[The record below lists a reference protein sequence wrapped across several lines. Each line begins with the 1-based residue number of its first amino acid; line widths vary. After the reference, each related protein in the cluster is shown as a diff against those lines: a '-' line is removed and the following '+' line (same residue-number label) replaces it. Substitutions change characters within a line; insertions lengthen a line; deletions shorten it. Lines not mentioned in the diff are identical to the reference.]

1 MSFGHQLV
9 EKLNIATIAG
19 LPFAIAMYFW
29 ANRLIP
35 VPFDGRADW
44 EVHSLFIAWL
54 FNLIYAI
61 FRPLMKAWR
70 EILAFAA
77 LAWLLLPILNFFTTD
92 RHLGVAIPYGAWVL
106 VNIEIGLMLI
116 GLLLLWATLEVQ
128 KKINTPLPIKN
139 RLNG

>member
-44 EVHSLFIAWL
+44 EV
-54 FNLIYAI
+54 
-61 FRPLMKAWR
+61 
-70 EILAFAA
+70 
-77 LAWLLLPILNFFTTD
+77 
-92 RHLGVAIPYGAWVL
+92 
-106 VNIEIGLMLI
+106 
-116 GLLLLWATLEVQ
+116 
-128 KKINTPLPIKN
+128 
-139 RLNG
+139 

>member
-54 FNLIYAI
+54 LTLIYAI

-70 EILAFAA
+70 GNLCFAVLDWVA
-77 LAWLLLPILNFFTTD
+77 LPFLNFFTTD
-92 RHLGVAIPYGAWVL
+92 QRFRVYTPSIRTAAWRGRV
-106 VNIEIGLMLI
+106 
-116 GLLLLWATLEVQ
+116 
-128 KKINTPLPIKN
+128 
-139 RLNG
+139 

>member
-1 MSFGHQLV
+1 
-9 EKLNIATIAG
+9 
-19 LPFAIAMYFW
+19 
-29 ANRLIP
+29 
-35 VPFDGRADW
+35 
-44 EVHSLFIAWL
+44 
-54 FNLIYAI
+54 
-61 FRPLMKAWR
+61 MKAWR

-128 KKINTPLPIKN
+128 KKINTPIPIKN